1 MERCLKMTKKSAEDI
16 VTENIMNKLS
26 ELIPKERLKKFQEKL
41 KSGKVN
47 DEDWIGLIS
56 ESEEKHEK
64 KNK

>member
-56 ESEEKHEK
+56 VSEEKHEK